1 MEYFLTEEQKMLKE
15 LAHKVAEEK
24 IRPVAAE
31 YDREGKFPWEIVD
44 EFRKSGFFGSFIPEE
59 YGGFGGGIMDLVIL
73 VEELSRACGG
83 ISLALAATALGAYP
97 IILAGTE
104 EQKKKY
110 LPDLAEGKYLAA
122 YCLTEPGAGSDA
134 GSIKTRAVKDGDSY
148 ILNGTK
154 HFITNGGVAGLY
166 TVFASTNPS
175 RGMRGISA
183 FIVED
188 GTPGLKFGKKEDKLG
203 IRASAT
209 SEVIFE
215 DCRVP
220 AENLLGKEGRGFRVA
235 MDTFDRTRP
244 GVAAQALGIAQGALE
259 LAVQYTKERHQFGVP
274 ISTFEGIQF
283 KLADM
288 ATRVEAA
295 RGLVYNI
302 ARTVDEGKQRD
313 VSRDSAMAKL
323 FASDTA
329 MYVTTEAVQ
338 LFGGY
343 GYMKD
348 YPIEKYFRDAKITQI
363 YEGTNEIQR
372 LVIGR
377 DVVKRGVYQA

>member
-1 MEYFLTEEQKMLKE
+1 MEYFLTEQQQMLKE

-31 YDREGKFPWEIVD
+31 YDREGKFPWDIVNVFK
-44 EFRKSGFFGSFIPEE
+44 ELGFFGTYIPEE
-59 YGGFGGGIMDLVIL
+59 YGGFGGGIMDLVIM

-83 ISLALAATALGAYP
+83 ISLALAGTALGTYP
-97 IILAGTE
+97 IMLSGSEA
-104 EQKKKY
+104 QKKKY
-110 LPDLAEGKYLAA
+110 LPDLAAGKYLAA

-134 GSIKTRAVKDGDSY
+134 GAIKTRAVKDGDSY

-154 HFITNGGVAGLY
+154 HFITNGSVAGLY
-166 TVFASTNPS
+166 TVFASTDPS

-183 FIVED
+183 FLVED
-188 GTPGLKFGKKEDKLG
+188 GTPGLSFGKKEDKLG
-203 IRASAT
+203 IRASTT
-209 SEVIFE
+209 SEVVLE
-215 DCRVP
+215 DCRIP
-220 AENLLGKEGRGFRVA
+220 AENLLGKPGRGFRTA
-235 MDTFDRTRP
+235 METFDRTRP

-259 LAVQYTKERHQFGVP
+259 LALQYTKERHQFGMP
-274 ISTFEGIQF
+274 ISSFEATQF

-288 ATRVEAA
+288 ATKIVAA
-295 RGLVYNI
+295 RGLVYGAAKTADAGTQKDI
-302 ARTVDEGKQRD
+302 
-313 VSRDSAMAKL
+313 SRESAMAKL

-329 MYVTTEAVQ
+329 MYVTTEAIQ
-338 LFGGY
+338 LYGGY

-377 DVVKRGVYQA
+377 DIVKKGVY

>member
-1 MEYFLTEEQKMLKE
+1 MDYFLTEQQLMLKE

-31 YDREGKFPWEIVD
+31 YDREGKFPWDIVD
-44 EFRKSGFFGSFIPEE
+44 VFKELGLFGSFIPEE
-59 YGGFGGGIMDLVIL
+59 YGGFGGGIMDLVII

-83 ISLALAATALGAYP
+83 ISLALAATALGTYP
-97 IILAGTE
+97 IILAGTD

-110 LPDLAEGKYLAA
+110 LPELAEGKYLAA

-134 GSIKTRAVKDGDSY
+134 GAVKTRAVKDGDSY
-148 ILNGTK
+148 VLNGTK
-154 HFITNGGVAGLY
+154 HFITNGSVAGLY
-166 TVFASTNPS
+166 TVFASTDPT

-183 FIVED
+183 FLVED
-188 GTPGLKFGKKEDKLG
+188 GTPGLTFGKKEDKLG

-215 DCRVP
+215 DCRIP
-220 AENLLGKEGRGFRVA
+220 AKNLLGKEGRGFRIA

-259 LAVQYTKERHQFGVP
+259 VAVQYTKERHQFGMP
-274 ISTFEGIQF
+274 ISSFEGIQF
-283 KLADM
+283 KIADM
-288 ATRVEAA
+288 ATRVEAS
-295 RGLVYNI
+295 RGLVYGV
-302 ARTVDEGKQRD
+302 AKTVDAGGQKD
-313 VSRDSAMAKL
+313 VSRESAMAKL

-329 MYVTTEAVQ
+329 MYVATEAVQ

-348 YPIEKYFRDAKITQI
+348 YPVEKYFRDAKITQI

-377 DVVKRGVYQA
+377 DVVKKGA

>member
-1 MEYFLTEEQKMLKE
+1 MEYFLTEQQQMLKE

-31 YDREGKFPWEIVD
+31 YDREGKFPWDIVNVFK
-44 EFRKSGFFGSFIPEE
+44 ELGFFGTYIPEE
-59 YGGFGGGIMDLVIL
+59 YGGFGGGIMDLVIM

-83 ISLALAATALGAYP
+83 ISLALAGTALGTYP
-97 IILAGTE
+97 IMLSGSEA
-104 EQKKKY
+104 QKKKY
-110 LPDLAEGKYLAA
+110 LPDLAAGKYLAA

-134 GSIKTRAVKDGDSY
+134 GAIKTRAVKDGDSY

-154 HFITNGGVAGLY
+154 HFITNGSVAGLY
-166 TVFASTNPS
+166 TVFASTDPS

-183 FIVED
+183 FLVED
-188 GTPGLKFGKKEDKLG
+188 GTPGLSFGKKEDKLG
-203 IRASAT
+203 IRASTT
-209 SEVIFE
+209 SEVVLE
-215 DCRVP
+215 DCRIP
-220 AENLLGKEGRGFRVA
+220 AENLLGKPGRGFRTA
-235 MDTFDRTRP
+235 METFDRTRP

-259 LAVQYTKERHQFGVP
+259 LALQYTKERHQFGMP
-274 ISTFEGIQF
+274 ISSFEVTQF

-288 ATRVEAA
+288 ATKIVAA
-295 RGLVYNI
+295 RGLVYGAAKTADAGTQKDI
-302 ARTVDEGKQRD
+302 
-313 VSRDSAMAKL
+313 SRESAMAKL

-329 MYVTTEAVQ
+329 MYVTTEAIQ
-338 LFGGY
+338 LYGGY

-377 DVVKRGVYQA
+377 DIVKKGVY

>member
-1 MEYFLTEEQKMLKE
+1 MEYFLTEQQLMLKE

-31 YDREGKFPWEIVD
+31 YDREGKFPWDIVD
-44 EFRKSGFFGSFIPEE
+44 VFKELGFFGTFIPEE
-59 YGGFGGGIMDLVIL
+59 YGGFGGGIMDLVIM

-83 ISLALAATALGAYP
+83 ISLSLAATALGTYP
-97 IILAGTE
+97 IILAGNE

-110 LPDLAEGKYLAA
+110 LPELAEGKYLAA

-134 GSIKTRAVKDGDSY
+134 GAVKTRAIKDGNSY
-148 ILNGTK
+148 VLNGTK
-154 HFITNGGVAGLY
+154 HFITNGSVAGLY
-166 TVFASTNPS
+166 TVFASTDPS

-183 FIVED
+183 FLVED
-188 GTPGLKFGKKEDKLG
+188 GTPGLTFGKKEDKLG

-215 DCRVP
+215 DCRIP
-220 AENLLGKEGRGFRVA
+220 AENLIGKEGRGFRIA

-259 LAVQYTKERHQFGVP
+259 LAVQYTKERHQFGMPV
-274 ISTFEGIQF
+274 SSFEGIQF
-283 KLADM
+283 KIADM
-288 ATRVEAA
+288 ATRVEAS
-295 RGLVYNI
+295 RGLVYGV
-302 ARTVDEGKQRD
+302 AKTVDAGKQKD
-313 VSRDSAMAKL
+313 VSRESAMAKL

-329 MYVTTEAVQ
+329 MYVASEAVQ

-348 YPIEKYFRDAKITQI
+348 YPVEKYFRDAKITQI

-377 DVVKRGVYQA
+377 DVVKKGA

>member
-1 MEYFLTEEQKMLKE
+1 
-15 LAHKVAEEK
+15 
-24 IRPVAAE
+24 
-31 YDREGKFPWEIVD
+31 
-44 EFRKSGFFGSFIPEE
+44 
-59 YGGFGGGIMDLVIL
+59 
-73 VEELSRACGG
+73 
-83 ISLALAATALGAYP
+83 LGAYP
-97 IILAGTE
+97 IILAGNE

-110 LPDLAEGKYLAA
+110 LPELAEGKYLAA
-122 YCLTEPGAGSDA
+122 YCLTEPAAGSDA
-134 GSIKTRAVKDGDSY
+134 GAIKTRAIKDGDSY
-148 ILNGTK
+148 VLNGTK

-166 TVFASTNPS
+166 TVFASTDPS

-183 FIVED
+183 FLVED

-215 DCRVP
+215 DCRIPV
-220 AENLLGKEGRGFRVA
+220 ENLLGKEGRGFRIA

-259 LAVQYTKERHQFGVP
+259 LAIQYTKERHQFGVP

-302 ARTVDEGKQRD
+302 ARTVDEGKQKD